1 MAPVTDPRLAIVVVV
16 DDPRGQFYYGGD
28 VAAPVFSA
36 VAAGALRILAVPPD
50 GIEPAGDGGAPAK
63 QRTRIAANVP

>member
-1 MAPVTDPRLAIVVVV
+1 MAPATDPRLAIIVVV
-16 DDPRGQFYYGGD
+16 DDPKGDFYYGGD

-50 GIEPAGDGGAPAK
+50 GIEPPAAPEPTRLAL
-63 QRTRIAANVP
+63 RTP